1 MLGLVVGGDG
11 NIDELQR
18 RVGIAESDDWDVDV
32 AGLSD
37 SLVVDSGVGDDDES
51 GLLEGS
57 GNVICE

>member
-1 MLGLVVGGDG
+1 MLGLVVGWDG

-18 RVGIAESDDWDVDV
+18 RVGIAESDDWNVDV

-37 SLVVDSGVGDDDES
+37 SLVVDSGVGNDNES

-57 GNVICE
+57 GNVIGE